1 MKDQGRLYGLTE
13 MEILLEL
20 ECGIDVEFEPDWVP
34 TENCGDHY
42 KVQWQLSDSPNT
54 RCLDDVFGVFSKKLT
69 ISQTGD
75 SMEGMRLLCRRD
87 KAKIDT

>member
-42 KVQWQLSDSPNT
+42 KVQWQLSDCSDT
-54 RCLDDVFGVFSKKLT
+54 RCMDDVFCVFSKELT
-69 ISQTGD
+69 ISQTGN
-75 SMEGMRLLCRRD
+75 SMEGMRLLRRRD